1 MKMLKQISWSL
12 LLIFFVGFTA
22 CHNDS
27 KDDQPESADQ
37 VLVSSTLATS
47 LSQSFI
53 QTAMTLLENQ
63 YPDAAGMSSLVQS
76 GVNVYKVTYKTTF
89 EGDGLIAS
97 GLVAVPAA
105 AGQYPVL
112 SFQNGTSVLYSEAPS
127 KNFAFNAND
136 PENTTVVLECMA
148 SLGFVVAISD
158 YPGFGSSESVFH
170 PYLEKEN
177 TLPSLTDMI
186 KGTGELMAKDEIEAK
201 LNGDLFLA
209 GYSQGGWSTMQLLKE
224 IDQNPMT
231 GFDLK
236 AASCGAGPYNLSQMN
251 SIVLAKTTY
260 PMPYYFAYLLQAYEL
275 HGLIT
280 NPLSDLFADSY
291 AAKIPGLFDF
301 QTSGGQINAALTE
314 DISALFKADYISG
327 YNTDSQYAS
336 VKAALAE
343 NSITAWNLNTPTML
357 FHGDA
362 DVYIPIEISEGFID
376 DFRAIGVG
384 ENMISLTTLA
394 GADHSGG
401 VLPFGLKTLSWF
413 LCLEN

>member
-12 LLIFFVGFTA
+12 LLVFFVGFTA

-27 KDDQPESADQ
+27 DDKTKTTDEI
-37 VLVSSTLATS
+37 LVSSTLATS
-47 LSQSFI
+47 LTQSFI
-53 QTAMTLLENQ
+53 QSALTLLENQ
-63 YPDAAGMSSLVQS
+63 YPDAAGMTSLVQS
-76 GVNVYKVTYKTTF
+76 GVNVYKITYKTTF
-89 EGDGLIAS
+89 EGEELVAS
-97 GLVAVPAA
+97 GLIAVPAA

-112 SFQNGTSVLYSEAPS
+112 SFQNGTNVLYREAPS
-127 KNFAFNAND
+127 KNFAFNPND
-136 PENTTVVLECMA
+136 PENTTVVLESMA
-148 SLGFVVAISD
+148 SLGFVVVISD
-158 YPGFGSSESVFH
+158 YPGFGSSEAVFH

-186 KGTGELMAKDEIEAK
+186 KGASELMAKDEIEAK

-224 IDQNPMT
+224 IDQHPMT
-231 GFDLK
+231 GFELK
-236 AASCGAGPYNLSQMN
+236 AASCGAGPYSLSQMN
-251 SIVLAKTTY
+251 TIVLSKDTY

-280 NPLSDLFADSY
+280 NPLSDMFADSY
-291 AAKIPGLFDF
+291 ASAIPGLFDF
-301 QTSGGQINAALTE
+301 ETSGGEINAALTE

-336 VKAALAE
+336 VKSALAE
-343 NSITAWNLNTPTML
+343 NSITAWNLSTPTML

-362 DVYIPIEISEGFID
+362 DVYVPIEISDGFID

-401 VLPFGLKTLSWF
+401 VLPFGLKTVAWF
-413 LCLEN
+413 LSMEE

>member
-12 LLIFFVGFTA
+12 LLVLFVGFTA
-22 CHNDS
+22 CHKDGNDD
-27 KDDQPESADQ
+27 KTETTDE

-53 QTAMTLLENQ
+53 QSALTLLENQ
-63 YPDAAGMSSLVQS
+63 YPDAAGLTSFVQS

-89 EGDGLIAS
+89 EGDELIAS
-97 GLVAVPAA
+97 GLVAVPATS
-105 AGQYPVL
+105 GQYPVL
-112 SFQNGTSVLYSEAPS
+112 SFQNGTNLLYSDAPS
-127 KNFAFNAND
+127 KNYAFNPDD

-148 SLGFVVAISD
+148 SLGFVIVIPD

-186 KGTGELMAKDEIEAK
+186 TGASELMAKDEIEAK

-251 SIVLAKTTY
+251 SIVLGKDTY

-280 NPLSDLFADSY
+280 NPLSDMFADTY
-291 AAKIPGLFDF
+291 ADAIPGLFDF
-301 QTSGGQINAALTE
+301 ETSGGEINAALTT

-327 YNTDSQYAS
+327 YTSDSQYSS
-336 VKAALAE
+336 VRTALAE
-343 NSITAWNLNTPTML
+343 NSITAWDLSTPTML

-362 DVYIPIEISEGFID
+362 DTYVPIEISEDFIA
-376 DFRAIGVG
+376 DFRSIGVS
-384 ENMISLTTLA
+384 ESMISLTTLE
-394 GADHSGG
+394 GEDHSGG
-401 VLPFGLKTLSWF
+401 VLPFGLKTISWF
-413 LCLEN
+413 LSMEN